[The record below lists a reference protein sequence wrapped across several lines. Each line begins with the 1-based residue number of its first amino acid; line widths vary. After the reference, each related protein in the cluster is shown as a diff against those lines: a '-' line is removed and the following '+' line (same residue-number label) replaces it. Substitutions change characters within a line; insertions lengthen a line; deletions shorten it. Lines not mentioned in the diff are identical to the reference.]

1 MSPLNKRRWQNFKQN
16 KRAIYS
22 LLIFSIFFLI
32 SIFAEF
38 IANDKPLVIYYNK
51 EFYSPII
58 KNYSERVFGG
68 EFETEAE
75 YKTIEV
81 ECLVL
86 SGGMLNE
93 CLDNPKKTISKT
105 QELNLNNW
113 ILWPLIKSSFDTV
126 NYDVDIAPSPPDNN
140 HLLGTDDQTRDVV
153 ARIIYGFRLS
163 VFFAFLVTIF
173 STIIGIGAGAIQG
186 FFGGWT
192 DLICQRFIE
201 IWTSLPYLYVIII
214 LAAVFPMNFW
224 LLTFIVILF
233 SWTALVGVV
242 RAEFLRVRNFEYI
255 MAARALG
262 VSNFKIIIRHIIPNA
277 MVASITLLP
286 FFITGSIATL
296 ATLDFLG
303 FGLPASYP
311 SLGELALQ
319 AKNQLNAPWLGISA
333 FLTFTVML
341 SLQVFIFEGIRDAFC
356 LLYTSPS
363 PRDGLLSRMPS
374 SA

>member
-1 MSPLNKRRWQNFKQN
+1 MSPLNKRRWENFKKN
-16 KRAIYS
+16 KRAYFS
-22 LLIFSIFFLI
+22 LFIFCIVFLI

-38 IANDKPLVIYYNK
+38 IANDKPLLIYHNN
-51 EFYSPII
+51 EIYSPIF
-58 KNYSERVFGG
+58 KKYSELEFGG

-81 ECLVL
+81 KCLIL
-86 SGGMLNE
+86 SGGMLDE
-93 CLDNPKKTISKT
+93 CLDNPEETIKNIEKSDLK
-105 QELNLNNW
+105 NW
-113 ILWPLIKSSFDTV
+113 ILWPIINSSFDTV
-126 NYDVDIAPSPPDNN
+126 NYDVEVAPSPPDNN

-173 STIIGIGAGAIQG
+173 STIIGIGAGAVQG

-192 DLICQRFIE
+192 DLIFQRFIE

-262 VSNFKIIIRHIIPNA
+262 ISNLKIIIRHIIPNA

-286 FFITGSIATL
+286 FFITGSIGTL

-303 FGLPASYP
+303 FGLPANYP

-333 FLTFTVML
+333 FVTFTVML
-341 SLQVFIFEGIRDAFC
+341 SLQVFIFEGIRDAFD
-356 LLYTSPS
+356 
-363 PRDGLLSRMPS
+363 PRKVFV
-374 SA
+374 